1 MPEPSI
7 AVPPP
12 PDPLLTRASVTFH
25 TNDDD
30 KDNDTLVEVEVRLSD
45 QRTVV
50 AKLSDYLGH
59 FPDHRDA
66 GPFTLLMVHP
76 VRRSQLRTG
85 NVNILASANTTFPPF
100 GHGDTWRFNFVVDL
114 VFDDGAHLLARAN
127 GVQLKSRGVAAQ
139 QSFGIE

>member
-1 MPEPSI
+1 MPERSI

-59 FPDHRDA
+59 FPDHSDA
-66 GPFTLLMVHP
+66 GPFALLMVHP
-76 VRRSQLRTG
+76 ARRSQLRTG
-85 NVNILASANTTFPPF
+85 RSRRRRLA
-100 GHGDTWRFNFVVDL
+100 GR
-114 VFDDGAHLLARAN
+114 
-127 GVQLKSRGVAAQ
+127 
-139 QSFGIE
+139 